1 MIENLGPNVAR
12 LRKNANL
19 TQEQLAQAI
28 DVKKQTISKLERGA
42 GYPRMETLELIAAYF
57 QATPTQLFGTAQEIA
72 ISDTPAIMAQID
84 KYDNAVQRLLIARN
98 FMSGTSIADIDRTV
112 ESIDTIKAF
121 FQPQTVYIEDE
132 HGITD
137 EPEIDEHGHIRKQP
151 SSFDQ
156 IPLKKL
162 RKVVGDV
169 NLSKQGARTETSPKK

>member
-12 LRKNANL
+12 LCKNANL

-42 GYPRMETLELIAAYF
+42 GYPRMETLELIAEYF
-57 QATPTQLFGTAQEIA
+57 HATPTQLFGTAQEIA

-84 KYDNAVQRLLIARN
+84 KYDNAVQRLLAVRN
-98 FMSGTSIADIDRTV
+98 FMSGKTIADIDRTV
-112 ESIDTIKAF
+112 ESIETIKTF

-137 EPEIDEHGHIRKQP
+137 EPEIDENGKIRKNV
-151 SSFDQ
+151 SAFDQ
-156 IPLKKL
+156 IPFDKL
-162 RKVVGDV
+162 REVEQLV
-169 NLSKQGARTETSPKK
+169 NLAKDYADKVSKPL